1 MKRLFIMACAAI
13 IALPLAAQETY
24 ENAKVATQDLNG
36 TARYVGMG
44 GAMDALGAD
53 ISTISTNPAGIGLF
67 RRSTFS
73 GSLGLVS
80 QADAGNRIGASA
92 THMSFDQLGFV
103 VAMPSETGNFLNF
116 AFNYHKSRNFD
127 QILSVADRLNNASQN
142 KLTYAKQK
150 NGLLFNTD
158 ANGVPDFNNPYNA
171 CNQIDDIYAR
181 NLNYDADQNAWF
193 YDPATGYTFDREHW
207 GYVADYDFNLSANL
221 EDRVY
226 LGMTVGIQDIN
237 YRHYSEYVENL
248 DGPNGL
254 YDMAVYD
261 ERRIDGTGVNV
272 KAGAI
277 IRPIEESPFR
287 IGLSIA
293 TPTWYDMKTSN
304 FTELSDGSVSAS
316 NGESYKFSL
325 YTPWRFGLS
334 IGHTIGSNIA
344 IGAGY
349 EFADYNTLDSRYNTD
364 EYYDAWDGS
373 YYTDSESDREM
384 NRHTHLTLKGVS
396 TLKAGIEYRPVEEFA
411 VRFGYNYVSP
421 MYKQGA
427 FKDGTIDSAGSYY
440 SSATDFVNWQATN
453 RITCGLG
460 FTTGK
465 WNLDLAYQYN
475 TQSGKFSPF
484 MTYVDKEYEDEDNIC
499 DEVTVKNNRHQLLF
513 TVGYRF

>member
-1 MKRLFIMACAAI
+1 MKKLIIIACAAI
-13 IALPLAAQETY
+13 ISLPLAAQETY
-24 ENAKVATQDLNG
+24 ENAKVTTQDLNG

-73 GSLGLVS
+73 TSFGLVS
-80 QADAGNRIGASA
+80 QADGSNRIGASES
-92 THMSFDQLGFV
+92 HMSFDQLGFV
-103 VAMPSETGNFLNF
+103 VAMPSETGNFMNF

-127 QILSVADRLNNASQN
+127 QILSAADRLSNASQN
-142 KLTYAKQK
+142 KLTFAKLK
-150 NGLLFNTD
+150 NRLLFQTD
-158 ANGVPDFNNPYNA
+158 DNDVPDFNSPYTA

-181 NLNYDADQNAWF
+181 NLNSPA
-193 YDPATGYTFDREHW
+193 PATAYTFDREHW

-221 EDRVY
+221 ENRFY
-226 LGMTVGIQDIN
+226 LGLTVGIQDIN
-237 YRHYSEYVENL
+237 YRHYSEYTERV
-248 DGPNGL
+248 DGAYGL
-254 YDMAVYD
+254 YDMTVYD
-261 ERRIDGTGVNV
+261 ERRIDGTGVNAKV
-272 KAGAI
+272 GAI

-287 IGLSIA
+287 FGLSIA

-304 FTELSDGSVSAS
+304 YTEISDGAFSVSNS
-316 NGESYKFSL
+316 ETYKFSL

-334 IGHTIGSNIA
+334 IGHTIGTNIA
-344 IGAGY
+344 FGAGY

-364 EYYDAWDGS
+364 EYYDVWNGS
-373 YYTDSESDREM
+373 YYNDSESDREM

-396 TLKAGIEYRPVEEFA
+396 TFKAGIEYRPIEEMA

-421 MYKQGA
+421 IYKQGA

-440 SSATDFVNWQATN
+440 SSATDYVNWKATN

-460 FTTGK
+460 FNTGK

-475 TQSGKFSPF
+475 AQKGEFSPF
-484 MTYVDKEYEDEDNIC
+484 TTYVDNDLESKDNIC
-499 DEVTVKNNRHQLLF
+499 DEVTVKNNRHQVLF
-513 TVGYRF
+513 TIGYRF